1 MNRLSKYILALGTI
15 TLLSGCQKD
24 LLDTLPYGSV
34 GSGSMWTSENLADQ
48 GVVGVYQTLRLGYVG
63 LNRYT
68 FDYAGSISM
77 WRDQGPLTAGN
88 VTPGNG
94 LFSDYWKQHYE
105 GIHRANDAIVNLA
118 TPKAPLTDQKRGRLL
133 AEVKFLRAFF
143 YFNLNSVFKGVP
155 VYLEPVTVEQMSK
168 GRDTEQKVWEV
179 IINDLTD
186 CINEPNL
193 PGFYPK
199 GNANIGRAT
208 KAAAYALRGKAYLY
222 MKQYALAEA
231 DFKEVG
237 KLGIALYQGEYK
249 MLFKEANEQ
258 QPEMIF
264 SVQNLGLD
272 GLGSDLQLRLGS
284 RVAFGSNWNTYFPHP
299 DYVESFE
306 NKDGS
311 KFNWDDYLPGYS
323 TMTPAQRAVFFLR
336 DGLTEA
342 EKASFTTKGADM
354 SKYLDNGNEARIR
367 AVYENRDPR
376 LVASVITPYSTFRGA
391 VGTKEY
397 TYTLRWPY
405 RGFDEK
411 EPFDIRTDTN
421 SKFYYLWRKWVAE
434 GSSETPN
441 RSYCP
446 TDMPLIRYA
455 DVLLMLAEA
464 INEQGVRLE
473 EAIEVVNQV
482 RGRVGVALL
491 QSTNASL
498 PTYVKDQADL
508 RERIRNERRWELPLE
523 GVNLFDEMRWG
534 TWKSI
539 KFYEGNGLKQIWGQL
554 EYPYAWLG
562 DYLYKWPIPRQE
574 IEMNRNLQQ
583 NPDWID

>member
-1 MNRLSKYILALGTI
+1 MNRLSKYIVALGAI
-15 TLLSGCQKD
+15 VLLNGCQKD

-48 GVVGVYQTLRLGYVG
+48 GVVGVYQTLRFSHVG
-63 LNRYT
+63 LSRYA

-88 VTPGNG
+88 VTPNDG
-94 LFSDYWKQHYE
+94 LFTDYWKQHYE
-105 GIHRANDAIVNLA
+105 GIHRANDAILNLA
-118 TPKAPLTDQKRGRLL
+118 EKAPLMDQKRGRLI
-133 AEVKFLRAFF
+133 AEVKFLRAYF

-155 VYLEPVTVEQMSK
+155 VYLEPVSVDQMNK
-168 GRDTEQKVWEV
+168 GRETEEKVWEV

-208 KAAAYALRGKAYLY
+208 KAAAYALRGKTYLY

-237 KLGIALYQGEYK
+237 KLGVTLYDGDYK
-249 MLFKEANEQ
+249 MLFKESNEQ

-264 SVQNLGLD
+264 SVQNLGLE

-284 RVAFGSNWNTYFPHP
+284 RVSFGSCWNSYFPHP

-323 TMTPAQRAVFFLR
+323 AMTPSQRAVFFLR
-336 DGLTEA
+336 DGLTDA

-376 LVASVITPYSTFRGA
+376 LQASIITPYSTYKGA

-397 TYTLRWPY
+397 SYTLRWPY
-405 RGFDEK
+405 RGYDEK

-434 GSSETPN
+434 GASETPN

-473 EAIEVVNQV
+473 EAIDVVNQV
-482 RGRVGVALL
+482 RGRVDVVLL
-491 QSTNASL
+491 QSSNASL

-539 KFYEGNGLKQIWGQL
+539 KFYEGNGLKQVWGQL
-554 EYPYAWLG
+554 EYPYSWLG
-562 DYLYKWPIPRQE
+562 DYLYQWPIPRKE

-583 NPDWID
+583 NPDWIN

>member
-15 TLLSGCQKD
+15 ALLNGCQKD

-34 GSGSMWTSENLADQ
+34 GSNSMWTNENLADQ
-48 GVVGVYQTLRLGYVG
+48 GVVGVYQTLRLSHVG
-63 LNRYT
+63 LNRYA

-88 VTPGNG
+88 VTPSDG

-118 TPKAPLTDQKRGRLL
+118 AKAPLTEQKRGRLL
-133 AEVKFLRAFF
+133 AEVKFLRAYF
-143 YFNLNSVFKGVP
+143 YFNLNIVFKGVP
-155 VYLEPVTVEQMSK
+155 VYLEPVTVEQMNK
-168 GRDTEQKVWEV
+168 GRETEQKVWEV

-186 CINEPNL
+186 CINEANL

-199 GNANIGRAT
+199 SNANIGRAT

-284 RVAFGSNWNTYFPHP
+284 RVSFGSCWNTYFPHP

-311 KFNWDDYLPGYS
+311 KFKWDDYLPGYS
-323 TMTPAQRAVFFLR
+323 TMTPAQRTVFFLR

-354 SKYLDNGNEARIR
+354 TKYLDNGNEARIR

-376 LVASVITPYSTFRGA
+376 LMTTVITPYSTYKGA

-397 TYTLRWPY
+397 NYTLRWPY

-411 EPFDIRTDTN
+411 EPFDIRTDAN

-434 GSSETPN
+434 GASETPH
-441 RSYCP
+441 RTYCP

-482 RGRVGVALL
+482 RGRAGVVLL

-534 TWKSI
+534 TWKSV
-539 KFYEGNGLKQIWGQL
+539 KFYEGNGLKQIWGTL

-562 DYLYKWPIPRQE
+562 DYIYKWAIPRQE

-583 NPDWID
+583 NPDWIN

>member
-15 TLLSGCQKD
+15 ALLNGCQKD

-34 GSGSMWTSENLADQ
+34 GSESMWTNENLADQ
-48 GVVGVYQTLRLGYVG
+48 GVVGVYQTLRLGHVG
-63 LNRYT
+63 LNRYA

-88 VTPGNG
+88 VTPSDG

-118 TPKAPLTDQKRGRLL
+118 AKAPLTDQKRGRLI
-133 AEVKFLRAFF
+133 AEVKFLRAYF

-155 VYLEPVTVEQMSK
+155 VYLEPVTVEQMNK
-168 GRDTEQKVWEV
+168 GRETEQKVWEV

-193 PGFYPK
+193 PGSYPK

-272 GLGSDLQLRLGS
+272 GLGSELQLRLGS
-284 RVAFGSNWNTYFPHP
+284 RVSFGSCWNSYFPHP

-311 KFNWDDYLPGYS
+311 KFKWDDYLPGYS

-376 LVASVITPYSTFRGA
+376 LMTTVITPYSNYKGA

-405 RGFDEK
+405 RGYDEK
-411 EPFDIRTDTN
+411 EPFDIRTDAN

-434 GSSETPN
+434 GASETPN

-482 RGRVGVALL
+482 RGRAGVVLL
-491 QSTNASL
+491 QSTNSSL
-498 PTYVKDQADL
+498 PTYVKDQSDL

-534 TWKSI
+534 TWKSV
-539 KFYEGNGLKQIWGQL
+539 KFYEGNGLKQIWGTL

-562 DYLYKWPIPRQE
+562 DYLYKWAIPRQE

-583 NPDWID
+583 NPDWIN